1 MAKREPSVSR
11 LRLDAQL
18 AYLDGRVKRARELNK
33 RADVKA
39 AVERALHD
47 LGVAMIAHAAT
58 DDRLATLRERVRK
71 AEQRAARYMA
81 AA

>member
-1 MAKREPSVSR
+1 MARREPTVSS

-18 AYLDGRVKRARELNK
+18 AYLDGRVKRAKELNK

-47 LGVAMIAHAAT
+47 LGVAMIAQASE
-58 DDRLATLRERVRK
+58 DRLATLRGRVLK
-71 AEQRAARYMA
+71 AEKRAAKYLA
-81 AA
+81 A